1 MTVDASD
8 AATAGA
14 SSPPIVSPSS
24 TVSNP
29 SGAVKA
35 ALLQWDSQLRLS
47 PAQLAALTAFQQR
60 LPPPSQTLS
69 AAAEAA
75 KQTAQHKREGSSSDS
90 PSWSSSDEDGLVAA
104 SASLLSRVVSASS
117 LPPPPD
123 VPPSFSHSACALV
136 LLSSHLTSP
145 SSSTPFTSSY
155 ELLCSSS
162 QHLQQLLSLSS
173 SLLQHVSLL
182 HHHQSLVLGQ
192 TNKVREECTALLQ
205 QQKELL
211 AKAQRYADNL
221 DYFTA
226 AERIQQQLAHTLTI
240 TSSHTSSTSL
250 DAAAFPSLLSTIDR
264 CTAYLQHNSTFF
276 ASSLYLQKYE
286 RLKERLMRLLRM
298 AVTERLAEAEKTAR
312 AEREKEKRSRAEPT
326 SSPSSSSASPSTAS
340 PQSVWLRSFV
350 HHRSLAPELAPLL
363 RDLEVRAA
371 DDSEKGLYAVTLQE
385 VQQVYYQQRHRL
397 VFSDLSQYVAEL
409 SRSMELTGLTR
420 SAVSAL
426 TTLCSL
432 ESQLFDQL
440 FTSASASLLAS
451 LLSSLASILYTALRP
466 VIIKQT
472 SLDALCEV
480 IIILKEETVN
490 DAVAASASKE
500 PASAASEAYHAVLR
514 RLIHDSQERLSYRAS
529 VLIREDIGGYIH
541 REQDTDWRVRLAK
554 VDEARKEKR
563 EARRR
568 KKAEEAAVSGGKEE
582 KAADDADDG
591 VDDEGGA
598 GISEWHHPV
607 LELTLLT
614 LSKLY
619 RCLELSVFRILAQ
632 EAVQQCT
639 AQLLTC
645 AKLIAAT
652 PAAGAPSKSAPSLP
666 SASPPLHSTLFL
678 IRHLLTLRSQLSPFP
693 LDFSSS
699 HKQLDFSHMQ
709 SILPT
714 LFSSSAK
721 FSSFAELLQLST
733 PRVAEVKTDS
743 KRSIDREV
751 KAACERCIALMT
763 QQLIGPLISF
773 FARQAERQKQG
784 KSSDSAQ
791 FSSDL
796 QAILSSLVRKGEG
809 AEDEV
814 AERLADLRR
823 VVHLYLGNAVTERSL
838 FTPVQRS
845 LTEMMEQLRFF
856 VSTHLNPTAAAGA
869 SQQEVDSAQ
878 AMQAS
883 IAELDQLVKRFEQ

>member
-1 MTVDASD
+1 MSAAVMLDASE
-8 AATAGA
+8 ATSAGH
-14 SSPPIVSPSS
+14 SPTILSPSS
-24 TVSNP
+24 TVTNP
-29 SGAVKA
+29 FGAVKA

-47 PAQLAALTAFQQR
+47 PAQLSALAAFQQQ
-60 LPPPSQTLS
+60 LPSTSSHSTLKGTANKDEGVTNEGESKINAEDGEDES
-69 AAAEAA
+69 AP
-75 KQTAQHKREGSSSDS
+75 RSSSS
-90 PSWSSSDEDGLVAA
+90 
-104 SASLLSRVVSASS
+104 SLLSRVVSSSPLPPPSS
-117 LPPPPD
+117 LP
-123 VPPSFSHSACALV
+123 VSFSHSACQHM
-136 LLSSHLTSP
+136 LLSSYLTSS
-145 SSSTPFTSSY
+145 SSSTSFTSSY
-155 ELLCSSS
+155 QLLCSSS
-162 QHLQQLLSLSS
+162 SHLHALLSLSS
-173 SLLQHVSLL
+173 SLLQRVSLL

-192 TNKVREECTALLQ
+192 TNKVREECTALLE

-221 DYFTA
+221 EYFTA
-226 AERIQQQLAHTLTI
+226 ADRIQQQLQHTLTI
-240 TSSHTSSTSL
+240 TSSSTSSTSL

-264 CTAYLQHNSTFF
+264 CTGYLQANSSFF
-276 ASSLYLQKYE
+276 ASSQYLQRYE

-298 AVTERLAEAEKTAR
+298 AATERLAEAEKTVR
-312 AEREKEKRSRAEPT
+312 AERERERRSSRGDAT
-326 SSPSSSSASPSTAS
+326 QSPSSASSSLSSASP
-340 PQSVWLRSFV
+340 QSAWLRSFV
-350 HHRSLAPELAPLL
+350 HHRALAPELAPLL
-363 RDLEVRAA
+363 RDLEMRAA
-371 DDSEKGLYAVTLQE
+371 DDGEKGLYSVTLQE
-385 VQQVYYQQRHRL
+385 VQQVYAQQRHRL
-397 VFSDLSQYVAEL
+397 VFADLSQYVQEL

-432 ESQLFDQL
+432 EAQLFEQL
-440 FTSASASLLAS
+440 FTSTSASLLSS

-472 SLDALCEV
+472 SIDALCEV
-480 IIILKEETVN
+480 IIILKEETVS
-490 DAVAASASKE
+490 DAEASKE
-500 PASAASEAYHAVLR
+500 PSSTASEAYRAVLR

-529 VLIREDIGGYIH
+529 VLIREDIGGYVH
-541 REQDTDWRVRLAK
+541 KEEDTNWRVRMAK
-554 VDEARKEKR
+554 GDEARREKR
-563 EARRR
+563 EARM
-568 KKAEEAAVSGGKEE
+568 KKKVEEGVGSGGGKEE
-582 KAADDADDG
+582 KKVDDADDG
-591 VDDEGGA
+591 GDEDGA
-598 GISEWHHPV
+598 AVSEWHHPV

-619 RCLELSVFRILAQ
+619 RCLEPSVFRLLAQ

-639 AQLLTC
+639 AQLLSC
-645 AKLIAAT
+645 ARIIAAT
-652 PAAGAPSKSAPSLP
+652 PAATPNSPSSLP

-709 SILPT
+709 AILPT

-721 FSSFAELLQLST
+721 FSSFADLLQLST
-733 PRVAEVKTDS
+733 PRVSEVKTDS

-751 KAACERCIALMT
+751 KQACERCIALMT
-763 QQLIGPLISF
+763 QQLIGPLITF

-784 KSSDSAQ
+784 KTGDTAQ

-796 QAILSSLVRKGEG
+796 RAILTALVRRGQGVEG
-809 AEDEV
+809 GV

-838 FTPVQRS
+838 FAPVQRS

-869 SQQEVDSAQ
+869 SQEDVDSAQ

-883 IAELDQLVKRFEQ
+883 IAQLDQVVKRFEQ